1 VSCLEEAFD
10 ITTTT
15 VLQWELELVWRAVE
29 LRVVFISQHA
39 LRAAKDDS
47 IPIPAIWRI
56 LRDGISRSKDIVPGD
71 QRKIGI
77 NFEGKTRGGGWV
89 RVKVSWLVGY
99 VVATLH
105 AL

>member
-1 VSCLEEAFD
+1 VRSLEEAFD
-10 ITTTT
+10 ITTTNI
-15 VLQWELELVWRAVE
+15 LQWELELVWRAVE
-29 LRVVFISQHA
+29 LRVVLISQHA
-39 LRAAKDDS
+39 WQAAKDDS

-56 LRDGISRSKDIVPGD
+56 VLDGVTRSKDIVPED

-77 NFEGKTRGGGWV
+77 NFEGKKRGGGWA

-99 VVATLH
+99 IVATVH